1 MPRVVITIV
10 TYNGREY
17 VEELFASLKT
27 EINNDC
33 GVIVVDNASTD
44 GTSDWIQENEK
55 EVILIRNTK
64 NTGFTG
70 GQNIAMKRAIKLGAE
85 YVLLLNQDMVVAP
98 GFVKELV
105 VAADG
110 HPNAAALQPLVL
122 IHTNKKEEFVN
133 SWGNAQHYLGFG
145 YAGGYKCPASEAPTK
160 VTPITYASGAA
171 VLYRASV
178 LKKIG
183 LFPEHFFMYQEDLD
197 VSWRMRLAGYEIF
210 LVPRARVFHKYDWQ
224 GAAKKYALVERNR
237 LATVFA
243 NYHWATLIMLAPAL
257 LLWEVALFGSSF
269 FTGWWRDKVQGYRL
283 LCNPIYRQSIK
294 NSRRISQSLRTV
306 SDREVTRRITAIID
320 FQETSSLAVRLVIN
334 PCLWLYWR
342 FVRMFMFW

>member
-10 TYNGREY
+10 TYNGRDY
-17 VEELFASLKT
+17 LEELFSSLKT
-27 EINNDC
+27 EIGNDC

-44 GTSDWIQENEK
+44 STTDWIQENAK
-55 EVILIRNTK
+55 EVILIRNTN

-70 GQNIAMKRAIKLGAE
+70 GQNIAMRRATELGAE
-85 YVLLLNQDMVVAP
+85 YVILLNQDMVVAP

-122 IHTNKKEEFVN
+122 LHTKKQEELVN

-145 YAGGYKCPASEAPTK
+145 YAGGYKRLVSEAPKK

-171 VLYRASV
+171 VLYRVSV
-178 LKKIG
+178 LKGIG

-197 VSWRMRLAGYEIF
+197 MSWRMRLAGHEIL
-210 LVPRARVFHKYDWQ
+210 LVPTARVFHKYDWQ

-243 NYHWATLIMLAPAL
+243 NYHWATLAMLMPAL
-257 LLWEVALFGSSF
+257 ALWEIAIFASSF

-283 LCNPIYRQSIK
+283 LFDPTYRQATK
-294 NSRRISQSLRTV
+294 RSRRIAQSLRTV
-306 SDREVTRRITAIID
+306 SDRQIMARITSIID
-320 FQETSSLAVRLVIN
+320 FQETSSLGVRVVVN
-334 PCLWLYWR
+334 PCLWLYWQV
-342 FVRMFMFW
+342 VRMLMFW